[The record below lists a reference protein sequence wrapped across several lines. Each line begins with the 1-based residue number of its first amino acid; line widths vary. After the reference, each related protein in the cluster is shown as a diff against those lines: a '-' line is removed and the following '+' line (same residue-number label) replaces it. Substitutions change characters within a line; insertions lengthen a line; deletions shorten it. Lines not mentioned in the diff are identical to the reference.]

1 MATFNGTSLG
11 EVLVMNTAQAPKQ
24 RQVNAY
30 PGVDG
35 LQLIDHGTRGAMTSV
50 QGVLYATGKS
60 GLSSLLDTFRGY
72 QSAGGKATLV
82 DKLSKTWTNVILVQ
96 FAPVGPCYPIQGG
109 VQFCQQYEAQ
119 FLHPD
124 E

>member
-1 MATFNGTSLG
+1 MASFNSTSLG
-11 EVLVMNTAQAPKQ
+11 TVLVMNTARNPKQ

-35 LQLIDHGTRGAMTSV
+35 LQLIDHGTRGAMTSC
-50 QGVLYATGKS
+50 S
-60 GLSSLLDTFRGY
+60 GLLTGTGVGGLSTILDTFHGY
-72 QSAGGKATLV
+72 QEAGGKATLV
-82 DKLSKTWTNVILVQ
+82 DKLGKSWTNVILVQ
-96 FAPVGPCYPIQGG
+96 FTPVGPCYPIQGG
-109 VQFCQQYEAQ
+109 VLYCQQYEAQ